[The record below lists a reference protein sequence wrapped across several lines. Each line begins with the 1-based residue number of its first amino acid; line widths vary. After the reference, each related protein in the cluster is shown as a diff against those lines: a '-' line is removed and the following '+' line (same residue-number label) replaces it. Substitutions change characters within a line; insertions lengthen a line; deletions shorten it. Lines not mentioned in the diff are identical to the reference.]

1 MLKRLMIVL
10 LLGITLHA
18 DGKEM
23 IQHTQNTTHELL
35 SGTLK
40 LEIGEYTFRAK
51 LYANASTLALQ
62 KRLPLTLNMHDLH
75 SNEKYF
81 HFLHALP
88 SSPAPI
94 DVLHTGDLMLW
105 QDTSFVLFYKTFSTS
120 YMYTKLGY
128 LEETTKLQEALGKSD
143 VLVTLTWDR

>member
-23 IQHTQNTTHELL
+23 IHTQNSPSELL
-35 SGTLK
+35 PGTLK

-51 LYANASTLALQ
+51 LCANASTLALQ

-81 HFLHALP
+81 HFSDALP

-94 DVLHTGDLMLW
+94 DVLHVGDLMLW

-128 LEETTKLQEALGKSD
+128 LEEITKLEEALGKSD
-143 VLVTLTWDR
+143 VNVTLTWDG

>member
-1 MLKRLMIVL
+1 VLKRLIIIL
-10 LLGITLHA
+10 LLGTLLHA
-18 DGKEM
+18 DGKETM
-23 IQHTQNTTHELL
+23 THTQNNPTELL
-35 SGTLK
+35 LGTLK
-40 LEIGEYTFRAK
+40 LKIGEHTFRAK

-62 KRLPLTLNMHDLH
+62 KRLPLTLKMHDLH

-81 HFLHALP
+81 HFSQVLP

-94 DVLHTGDLMLW
+94 DVLHAGDLMLW

-128 LEETTKLQEALGKSD
+128 LEDTTKLQEALGKSD
-143 VLVTLTWDR
+143 AIVTLTWDR

>member
-23 IQHTQNTTHELL
+23 IHTQNSPSELL
-35 SGTLK
+35 PGTLK

-62 KRLPLTLNMHDLH
+62 KRLPLTLNLHDLH

-81 HFLHALP
+81 HFSDALP

-94 DVLHTGDLMLW
+94 DVLHVGDLMLW

-128 LEETTKLQEALGKSD
+128 LEEITKLEEALGKSD
-143 VLVTLTWDR
+143 VNVTLTWDR

>member
-1 MLKRLMIVL
+1 MLKRLMIIL

-23 IQHTQNTTHELL
+23 IHTQNSPSELL
-35 SGTLK
+35 PGTLK

-62 KRLPLTLNMHDLH
+62 KRLPLTLNLHDLH

-81 HFLHALP
+81 HFSDALP

-94 DVLHTGDLMLW
+94 DVLHVGDLMLW

-128 LEETTKLQEALGKSD
+128 LEEITKLEEALGKSD
-143 VLVTLTWDR
+143 VNVTLTWDR